1 MSGRRVPAGST
12 VRLRRL
18 GQILLVP
25 ALVAS
30 TIFSSSPMGAS
41 ADSGVC
47 AIPGFD
53 GPGGT
58 LSGIVNTY
66 YPGSA
71 TAAAG
76 STSISVGSPSGSAT
90 AIAAGDLL
98 LVIQMQDAE
107 IDPNNDERYGDGSGT
122 AGNLTGDGS
131 GSTNLNNSGRHEY
144 VVATGPGAA
153 GPGALP
159 GA

>member
-1 MSGRRVPAGST
+1 MSGRRVPLRLT
-12 VRLRRL
+12 LLLRRL
-18 GQILLVP
+18 SQIVLVS
-25 ALVAS
+25 AIVAS
-30 TIFSSSPMGAS
+30 TILSSNPMVAS

-53 GPGGT
+53 GPGGA

-71 TAAAG
+71 TAASG

-90 AIAAGDLL
+90 PIAAGDLL

-107 IDPNNDERYGDGSGT
+107 ID
-122 AGNLTGDGS
+122 
-131 GSTNLNNSGRHEY
+131 ST
-144 VVATGPGAA
+144 
-153 GPGALP
+153 
-159 GA
+159 

>member
-18 GQILLVP
+18 GQILLVL
-25 ALVAS
+25 AIVAS
-30 TIFSSSPMGAS
+30 TILSSKPMVAS

-53 GPGGT
+53 GPGGA

-76 STSISVGSPSGSAT
+76 STSISIGSPSGSAT
-90 AIAAGDLL
+90 PIAAGDLL

-107 IDPNNDERYGDGSGT
+107 IDSNNDERYGDGSGT
-122 AGNLTGDGS
+122 AGNLTGVGS
-131 GSTNLNNSGRHEY
+131 GSVML
-144 VVATGPGAA
+144 
-153 GPGALP
+153 
-159 GA
+159 